1 MMRKYMN
8 VMKLAVVG
16 LIFSTSFVTLANT
29 ATIQKTAT
37 SKNSNLGNV
46 VKATILSVTSL
57 AGIMIYYEK
66 IIKPYVIHL
75 AATRGL
81 DYAIQFNKDFV
92 LNHPGLAALYATP
105 LFLGIFHAILAR
117 DYVQKILN
125 KVEDAE

>member
-1 MMRKYMN
+1 MKKYMN
-8 VMKLAVVG
+8 VIKLAVVG
-16 LIFSTSFVTLANT
+16 LMFSANFLTLANT
-29 ATIQKTAT
+29 AMTQKAAT

-57 AGIMIYYEK
+57 AGIMIYYQN

-75 AATRGL
+75 AATQGL

-92 LNHPGLAALYATP
+92 LNHPSLAALYATP

-117 DYVQKILN
+117 DYVQKIWN
-125 KVEDAE
+125 KVENIE